1 MSEPAAAAGN
11 APRFAIL
18 RIYLKDLSFESP
30 QAPDLFAVTWQ
41 PKVHLDLNTRSQHKG
56 EDRYEVVL
64 TMTLKASTPEDRA
77 AYIVEVQQAGLFQ
90 IANLPPEHLAQTL
103 GTLCPAILFPYARET
118 IDSLVVKGTFAP
130 VMLAPVNFD
139 VLYAQAMKQKAD
151 AAAAAAAPPSGVRH

>member
-1 MSEPAAAAGN
+1 MSEPAAN

-30 QAPDLFAVTWQ
+30 QAPDLFAAPWQ

-64 TMTLKASTPEDRA
+64 TMTLRATAAEDRT

-90 IANLPPEHLAQTL
+90 VANLPPDHLAQTL
-103 GTLCPAILFPYARET
+103 ATLCPTILFPYARET
-118 IDSLVVKGTFAP
+118 IDSLAVKGTFAP

-139 VLYAQAMKQKAD
+139 VLFAQAMKQKAD
-151 AAAAAAAPPSGVRH
+151 AAAATAAAKPADVRH